1 MSQLFTLGGQS
12 IRTSASVLQMNVQ
25 EMNISFRI
33 NWFDIPAVQGPLK
46 SPSPARQFESINSL
60 ALSLFYSP
68 TLTSVHDHWK
78 NHIQIL
84 KPMGQKVLLKQD
96 KFF

>member
-33 NWFDIPAVQGPLK
+33 NWFDIPEVQGPLK

-78 NHIQIL
+78 YHIQIL